1 MYFKVKYGK
10 KTVYEDVP
18 IHMKVTFKDGEV
30 ITDDAILKIRH
41 TDVYFD
47 SFDLSVVTRNPANKA
62 TGYVS
67 SISDS
72 SYESIEGA
80 SSVQVNL
87 LHGIILNDRIKDTI
101 RIESSNTSV
110 VEFQN
115 RIVDSG
121 EPGNE
126 HREFYCNI
134 KSAGN
139 ATITA
144 YGTDDSGIER
154 TATVTITV
162 VEKIPMT
169 DCEVVVISGD
179 ATGNDQDGFT
189 VVKGD
194 QIKYITFGFANIV
207 PSNYNAGGVIDH
219 FGKPS
224 SNNTITLGFNQVGEH
239 TENFT
244 FKYEGTTLF
253 EKSFVVTVIE
263 DSQQQE

>member
-10 KTVYEDVP
+10 KTVYEDIP

-41 TDVYFD
+41 TDVFFD
-47 SFDLSVVTRNPANKA
+47 SFDLSVVTRNPVNKA

-80 SSVQVNL
+80 RSVQVNL
-87 LHGIILNDRIKDTI
+87 LHGIILNDRIKDTV
-101 RIESSNTSV
+101 RIESSDTSV

-115 RIVDSG
+115 RTVDSG
-121 EPGNE
+121 ESGNE
-126 HREFYCNI
+126 HREFFCDI

-169 DCEVVVISGD
+169 DCEVVVVSGS
-179 ATGNDQDGFT
+179 ATGDEQDGFT
-189 VVKGD
+189 VTKGEL
-194 QIKYITFGFANIV
+194 ITFGFTNIV
-207 PSNYNAGGVIDH
+207 PSNYNAGGYVSRSGH
-219 FGKPS
+219 ASS
-224 SNNTITLGFNQVGEH
+224 SNTVEVSWTETGEK
-239 TENFT
+239 TVNFT
-244 FKYEGTTLF
+244 FGYEGTTLF
-253 EKSFVVTVIE
+253 TKSFAVTVIE
-263 DSQQQE
+263 SAQQ